1 MDALPKWMPKTKRK
15 VEDEEDEP
23 ELAVIQDAKMRLIE
37 THINTMELIRELQ
50 RLRAD
55 PVEMQAE
62 RWNAA
67 CDMEEENNVVRK
79 QIEDLKE
86 EIAVVKRETAAMNR
100 ENVDV
105 KRQIE
110 CKRQHIWLLQT
121 LFEHRES
128 AVSAVACA
136 GGMCR

>member
-1 MDALPKWMPKTKRK
+1 
-15 VEDEEDEP
+15 
-23 ELAVIQDAKMRLIE
+23 
-37 THINTMELIRELQ
+37 
-50 RLRAD
+50 
-55 PVEMQAE
+55 MQAE

-67 CDMEEENNVVRK
+67 CEREENTDVRRR
-79 QIEDLKE
+79 IEDLKHE
-86 EIAVVKRETAAMNR
+86 TAVVKRQTAAMNR

-110 CKRQHIWLLQT
+110 CKRRQIFLLQT
-121 LFEHRES
+121 LVKHGES

>member
-15 VEDEEDEP
+15 VEDEEDTP

-67 CDMEEENNVVRK
+67 CEREENTDVRRR
-79 QIEDLKE
+79 IEDLKHE
-86 EIAVVKRETAAMNR
+86 TAVVKRQTAAMNR
-100 ENVDV
+100 ENIDV

-110 CKRQHIWLLQT
+110 CKRHRIWLLQT

-128 AVSAVACA
+128 AVSEVACA